1 MSGGAALE
9 ARDLALERGGRR
21 VLAGVSF
28 RAVAGAALLIRG
40 ANGCGKTSLLR
51 ALAGFLQPAAGD
63 VRWRGAALKAAT
75 ADTLF
80 IGHEAGFR
88 PELTARENL
97 VCALTLAGEPARA
110 ADDALARAGLT
121 ARADAAFGQLSAGQ
135 RRRVALARLFASTRA
150 LWLLDEPATALDDAG
165 VAVLEDAVA
174 QHLGRGGIAVVT
186 THRPLAFAGGRSVVN
201 TQALEL

>member
-1 MSGGAALE
+1 VNPAPALE
-9 ARDLALERGGRR
+9 ARGLALERGGRR
-21 VLAGVSF
+21 VLAGVSL
-28 RAVAGAALLIRG
+28 RAHAGEALLIRG

-51 ALAGFLQPAAGD
+51 ALAGFLQPAEGEAL
-63 VRWRGAALKAAT
+63 WRGAPLAAAA

-97 VCALTLAGEPARA
+97 QSALTLAGEPAAA
-110 ADDALARAGLT
+110 ADSAIERAGLAT
-121 ARADAAFGQLSAGQ
+121 RADAAFGQLSAGQ
-135 RRRVALARLFASTRA
+135 RRRLALARLFATTRR

-174 QHLGRGGIAVVT
+174 QHLGRGGVAVVT
-186 THRPLAFAGGRSVVN
+186 THRPLAFKRGA
-201 TQALEL
+201 THTLEL